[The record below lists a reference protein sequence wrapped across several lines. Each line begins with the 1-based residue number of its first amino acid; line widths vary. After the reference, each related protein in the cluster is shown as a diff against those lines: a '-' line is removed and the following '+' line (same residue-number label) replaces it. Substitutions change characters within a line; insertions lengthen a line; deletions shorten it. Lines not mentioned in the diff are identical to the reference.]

1 MPDTS
6 SASAPQITTSL
17 LARIFIPFA
26 CGYFI
31 SYLFRT
37 INAVISP
44 KLTQELGLDATSLG
58 LLTSAYFFAFALF
71 QFPLGVL
78 LDRYGPRRVQ
88 AALLT
93 VAAGG
98 ALTFGLS
105 HGLTGLLIGRAL
117 IGLGVSGCLMA
128 AFKAF
133 TQWFA
138 AHKLPAMN
146 GYVLAAGGLG
156 ALTATIPVE
165 AALRVIDWHT
175 LFITLAAITLTI
187 AALVFFVYPERE
199 IAHGHA
205 TLREQLRGAA
215 SVFASGKFWRI
226 APLAI
231 FIQATFMS
239 IQGLWAAPY
248 LRDVAKLSQPEI
260 AQYLFAMACAMVAGQ
275 FLSGTVATALAK
287 RGFATSKLFALNA
300 LVIVVVWSVIAMQW
314 FPRSIIAW
322 MVVGFCGSA
331 SSLSYSI
338 LTPAFASSLAGRV
351 NTAINL
357 LVFVFAFVM
366 QWAMGAVINL
376 WPATANGYATQGYQ
390 AAFVT
395 CLILQALALAWYSF
409 SARKYHL

>member
-1 MPDTS
+1 M
-6 SASAPQITTSL
+6 SATTHSAPTITTPL

-58 LLTSAYFFAFALF
+58 LLTSAYFLAFALF

-88 AALLT
+88 AGLLV
-93 VAAGG
+93 VAASG
-98 ALTFGLS
+98 ALIFGLS
-105 HGLTGLLIGRAL
+105 HSLTGLLAGRAL

-133 TQWFA
+133 TQWFP

-146 GYVLAAGGLG
+146 GYVLASGGLG

-165 AALRVIDWHT
+165 AALRFTDWHT
-175 LFITLAAITLTI
+175 LFIVLAVITLGI
-187 AALVFFVYPERE
+187 AALVFFVYPERD

-215 SVFASGKFWRI
+215 GVFASGTFWRI

-231 FIQATFMS
+231 AIQSTFMS
-239 IQGLWAAPY
+239 VQGLWAAPY
-248 LRDVAKLSQPEI
+248 LRDVAKLEHADI
-260 AQYLFAMACAMVAGQ
+260 AQYLFAMAFAMFAGQ
-275 FLSGTVATALAK
+275 LLSGTVATALAK
-287 RGFATSKLFALNA
+287 RGFAPSKLFAANA
-300 LVIVVVWSVIAMQW
+300 MLILVVWSVIAMQW
-314 FPRSIIAW
+314 FPRSLIAW

-331 SSLSYSI
+331 SSISYSI
-338 LTPAFASSLAGRV
+338 LTPAFPQALSGRV
-351 NTAINL
+351 STAINL
-357 LVFVFAFVM
+357 LVFVFAFFM

-390 AAFVT
+390 AAFVV
-395 CLILQALALAWYSF
+395 CWLLQAFSLASYVML
-409 SARKYHL
+409 ARKYKL

>member
-1 MPDTS
+1 MSVTPLPALT
-6 SASAPQITTSL
+6 ITTSQF
-17 LARIFIPFA
+17 ARIFIPFA

-58 LLTSAYFFAFALF
+58 LLTSAYFLAFALF

-88 AALLT
+88 SGLLVIAASGSLI
-93 VAAGG
+93 
-98 ALTFGLS
+98 FGLS
-105 HGLTGLLIGRAL
+105 HSLTGLLIGRAL

-133 TQWFA
+133 TQWFPV
-138 AHKLPAMN
+138 HKLPAMN

-156 ALTATIPVE
+156 ALSATIPVE
-165 AALRVIDWHT
+165 AALRITDWHT
-175 LFITLAAITLTI
+175 LFIILGAMTLGT

-199 IAHGHA
+199 MTHGHA
-205 TLREQLRGAA
+205 TIGEQLRGAA
-215 SVFASGKFWRI
+215 GIFASGKFWRI

-248 LRDVAKLSQPEI
+248 LRDVAKLSQPDI

-287 RGFATSKLFALNA
+287 RGFAPSKLFALNA
-300 LVIVVVWSVIAMQW
+300 IVIIVVWSALAMQW
-314 FPRSIIAW
+314 FPRSLIAW

-331 SSLSYSI
+331 SSISYSI
-338 LTPAFASSLAGRV
+338 LTPAFASSLSGRV
-351 NTAINL
+351 STAINL
-357 LVFVFAFVM
+357 VVFVTAFIM

-376 WPATANGYATQGYQ
+376 WPATAHGYATQGYQ

-395 CLILQALALAWYSF
+395 CLILQVLSLVWYLV
-409 SARKYHL
+409 SARKYQL

>member
-1 MPDTS
+1 MTVPDS
-6 SASAPQITTSL
+6 VPPPL
-17 LARIFIPFA
+17 FARIFIPFA

-78 LDRYGPRRVQ
+78 LDRFGPRRVQ
-88 AALLT
+88 TILLLI
-93 VAAGG
+93 ASSG
-98 ALTFGLS
+98 ALIFGLS
-105 HGLTGLLIGRAL
+105 HGLNGLLIGRAL

-133 TQWFA
+133 TQWFPL
-138 AHKLPAMN
+138 HKLPLMN

-165 AALRVIDWHT
+165 AALRITDWHGIFIVLSVAT
-175 LFITLAAITLTI
+175 LLV

-199 IAHGHA
+199 RAHGHA

-215 SVFASGKFWRI
+215 GVFASGKFWRI

-231 FIQATFMS
+231 SIQSVFMAV
-239 IQGLWAAPY
+239 QGLWGATY
-248 LRDVAKLSQPEI
+248 LRDVAKLAQADI
-260 AQYLFAMACAMVAGQ
+260 AQYLFAIAGAMFAGQ
-275 FLSGTVATALAK
+275 LLSGAVATALAK
-287 RGFATSKLFALNA
+287 RGFPTAKLFTLNSLLILA
-300 LVIVVVWSVIAMQW
+300 AWSGIAMQW
-314 FPRSIIAW
+314 FPGSLLAW
-322 MVVGFCGSA
+322 MIVGFCGSA

-338 LTPAFASSLAGRV
+338 LTPAFAQSLSGRV
-351 NTAINL
+351 NTAMNL
-357 LVFVFAFVM
+357 MVFVFAFIA
-366 QWAMGAVINL
+366 QWAIGAIINL
-376 WPATANGYATQGYQ
+376 WPATAEGYATQGYE
-390 AAFVT
+390 AAF
-395 CLILQALALAWYSF
+395 LICFTLQCSGLVWYLV
-409 SARKYHL
+409 SARRFPL

>member
-1 MPDTS
+1 M
-6 SASAPQITTSL
+6 SATTQTAPPEITTSL

-58 LLTSAYFFAFALF
+58 LLTSAYFLAFALF

-88 AALLT
+88 SALLC
-93 VAAGG
+93 VAASG
-98 ALTFGLS
+98 ALIFGLS
-105 HGLTGLLIGRAL
+105 HGLSGLLIGRAM
-117 IGLGVSGCLMA
+117 IGLGVSGCLMS

-138 AHKLPAMN
+138 VHKLPAMN

-165 AALRVIDWHT
+165 AALRITDWHS
-175 LFITLAAITLTI
+175 LFIVLAAVTLAV

-199 IAHGHA
+199 LAHGHA
-205 TLREQLRGAA
+205 TLGEQLRGAA
-215 SVFASGKFWRI
+215 GIYVNGKFWRL

-231 FIQATFMS
+231 SIQAVFMA

-248 LRDVAKLSQPEI
+248 LRDVAKLSHAEI
-260 AQYLFAMACAMVAGQ
+260 AQYLFIMAASMFAGQ
-275 FLSGTVATALAK
+275 LSSGALATALSK
-287 RGFATSKLFALNA
+287 RGFAPSKLFAANA
-300 LVIVVVWSVIAMQW
+300 LLILMAWSVIATQW
-314 FPRSIIAW
+314 FPRSLIAW
-322 MVVGFCGSA
+322 MLVGFCGSA
-331 SSLSYSI
+331 SSISYSI
-338 LTPAFASSLAGRV
+338 LSPAFPPSLSGRV
-351 NTAINL
+351 NTAINMM
-357 LVFVFAFVM
+357 VFVFAFIA
-366 QWAMGAVINL
+366 QWAIGAVINL
-376 WPATANGYATQGYQ
+376 WPATAYGYSTQGYQ
-390 AAFVT
+390 AAFVV
-395 CLILQALALAWYSF
+395 CWLLQALSLVWYVLQ
-409 SARKYHL
+409 ARQYKL